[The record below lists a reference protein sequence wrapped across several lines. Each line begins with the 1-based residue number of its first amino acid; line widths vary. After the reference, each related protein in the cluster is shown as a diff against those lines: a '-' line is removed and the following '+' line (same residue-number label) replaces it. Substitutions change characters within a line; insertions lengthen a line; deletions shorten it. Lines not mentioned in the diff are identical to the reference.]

1 MGTGGGAP
9 QRGLGLGCSTPG
21 WGEQRTRASWS
32 GVRTGFGAHRM
43 ENGYVHHWGRGE
55 EQRNTEGGDGLHRWR
70 RAGGDEGASGDDRD
84 AYRETP
90 ECITGEGTSSRAE
103 LQVSPT
109 GRASS
114 RAVHT
119 GGHGEGHRRGH
130 QSGCVRCGCTSTS
143 AGLVT
148 GDGGE
153 TLRRGRLIY

>member
-70 RAGGDEGASGDDRD
+70 RAGGGRGGFRGRPRRVQGNPRVHHRRRDELEGGIASITDGKGEFEGGAHRGTRGG
-84 AYRETP
+84 APPRTP
-90 ECITGEGTSSRAE
+90 ERMRTVRVHLNKCGTR
-103 LQVSPT
+103 
-109 GRASS
+109 
-114 RAVHT
+114 H
-119 GGHGEGHRRGH
+119 
-130 QSGCVRCGCTSTS
+130 
-143 AGLVT
+143 
-148 GDGGE
+148 
-153 TLRRGRLIY
+153 RGRG